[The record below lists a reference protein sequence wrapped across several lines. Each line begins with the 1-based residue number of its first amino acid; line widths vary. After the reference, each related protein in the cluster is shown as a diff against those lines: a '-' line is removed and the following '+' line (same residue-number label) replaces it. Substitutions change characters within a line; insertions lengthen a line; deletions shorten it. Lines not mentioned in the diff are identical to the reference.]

1 LVAALAD
8 ILSQQLAFCVIFV
21 AKRSLAELEVCMEL
35 HKKVLETP
43 TTLCTG
49 LALDITLRESA
60 VIVRAPSSR
69 RRRTAIMRELPFVPV
84 FKMGVR
90 SDC

>member
-1 LVAALAD
+1 LVAASAH

-35 HKKVLETP
+35 HKKVLETA

-49 LALDITLRESA
+49 LALDILLENQR
-60 VIVRAPSSR
+60 
-69 RRRTAIMRELPFVPV
+69 
-84 FKMGVR
+84 
-90 SDC
+90 